1 MTPSKRG
8 IVVLA
13 LLLVVMIP
21 MVNAQMVIDR
31 NAGKEIVDN
40 ATIAARTPAFLQ
52 ELKSKGLTEN
62 EIAQY
67 LLQMPKPRQMG
78 WTDADN
84 EKVSGYFK
92 QYPEKYPQ
100 GISPMYQDVQKDGRM
115 VIYENNYH
123 GTNGYMKPGNLEVGS
138 GTQAHYFTSHLGNSG
153 NWIEVGIARFDF
165 NPGQYIVYT
174 SDSGRPAGQQWKT
187 WGTTNPNVDH
197 HFIIYVYDYDGSGYP
212 YAIWWDGTV
221 IDSGHLTHYN
231 NNPDENHEFFAGPG
245 GNFQSC
251 SQGYFRDT
259 FLYKKEGNNYNAYW
273 WNGNLPEWTDH
284 YAMSPV
290 QHSMTVPSGSS
301 SYKIITWI

>member
-153 NWIEVGIARFDF
+153 NWI
-165 NPGQYIVYT
+165 
-174 SDSGRPAGQQWKT
+174 
-187 WGTTNPNVDH
+187 
-197 HFIIYVYDYDGSGYP
+197 
-212 YAIWWDGTV
+212 
-221 IDSGHLTHYN
+221 
-231 NNPDENHEFFAGPG
+231 
-245 GNFQSC
+245 
-251 SQGYFRDT
+251 
-259 FLYKKEGNNYNAYW
+259 
-273 WNGNLPEWTDH
+273 
-284 YAMSPV
+284 AMSCRFMYVVSAACVTGTNIIWQMRSPG
-290 QHSMTVPSGSS
+290 STV
-301 SYKIITWI
+301 